1 MTSYVNPFS
10 GQTISPSQVSY
21 EALSLTANLQ
31 LEWPINGNDA
41 TPASAIIDVTATSSG
56 TSTGWLL
63 ELPPASQVSTGQSL
77 IVRNTGSN
85 LFTVVDYSGNTII
98 AVASGIAQF
107 IFLTNNSTV
116 NGVWQS
122 VVFGAGTSS
131 ANAGALAGYGLL
143 ANGLTLNQA
152 YNVTNYFSSAVLDA
166 TNRAQFNVWSS
177 GVGSFT
183 LPSAADVGNNW
194 FTIIRN
200 SGSGILTLTPVGTDT
215 IDGNANQQL
224 QLTESLVIVS
234 DGVTGFSTYAYG
246 RSNTFPFTQLSQVV
260 TGGTLTLTS
269 AQGANIIQEYSGTLT
284 SNQIVVLPSTV
295 QLYSLQNSTTGA
307 YTLTFKTSVV
317 GGGTLSVGQ
326 NQTAFVVCDGTN
338 VYSATTSTSSSFTSA
353 TLAAGSVA
361 APSLNFTG
369 STQTGLY
376 LPSTNNLGFAVNGSN
391 GMTLNSSGLTV
402 TNVVTALGG
411 IAGGTF

>member
-1 MTSYVNPFS
+1 MPSYVNPFS

-21 EALSLTANLQ
+21 ESISLTANLELQ
-31 LEWPINGNDA
+31 WPINGNDA
-41 TPASAIIDVTATSSG
+41 TPASSIIDVSATSSG
-56 TSTGWLL
+56 TGTGWLL
-63 ELPPASQVSTGQSL
+63 ELPPATQVSTGQSL
-77 IVRNTGSN
+77 IVRNTGAN
-85 LFTVVDYSGNTII
+85 LFTVTDYSGNTIVS
-98 AVASGIAQF
+98 VASGISQF
-107 IFLTNNSTV
+107 IFLSNNSTV

-143 ANGLTLNQA
+143 ASGLTLNQA
-152 YNVTNYFSSAVLDA
+152 LNVTSYFSSAVLDA
-166 TNRAQFNVWSS
+166 TDRAQFNVWSS

-183 LPSAADVGNNW
+183 LPSAATVGNNW

-234 DGVTGFSTYAYG
+234 NGVTGYSTYAYG
-246 RSNTFPFTQLSQVV
+246 RSNTFPFTQLAQVV
-260 TGGTLTLTS
+260 TGGTLTLTA
-269 AQGANIIQEYSGTLT
+269 AQGANIIQEYSGVLT

-295 QLYSLQNSTTGA
+295 QLYSLQNDTSGA
-307 YTLTFKTSVV
+307 FTLTFKTAVV
-317 GGGTLSVGQ
+317 GGGTLTVGQ

-353 TLAAGSVA
+353 TLTAGSVS

-376 LPSTNNLGFAVNGSN
+376 LPSTNNLGFAINGSN
-391 GMTLNSSGLTV
+391 GMTLNASGLTV